1 MDEFT
6 LKCFLAVVETGSFTK
21 AAQKVRRTQS
31 AITQQMSN
39 LEKSLGKRL
48 FDRGKQMTLN
58 KDGEMFLPYARKI
71 FALHLEVL
79 DRFKHP
85 ELEGEIRFGLP
96 EDFAAMLLSD
106 VLTDF
111 SRLHPRILLN
121 VECDLTLN
129 LFDRFKKGAFD
140 MVLVKMSRPED
151 FPNGVEVWSEPLEW
165 IAKNDYVESLDKKN
179 PLPLVLSPE
188 PCVYRASALQA
199 LEQAGIRWRIVF
211 TSTSYAGIIAAVN
224 AGMGISTLPRTMI
237 PDTLEV
243 IQKDFLPELPD
254 IHVSLLKQTDKN
266 ECLQSLEDFLLKKL
280 TPSL

>member
-1 MDEFT
+1 MNEFT
-6 LKCFLAVVETGSFTK
+6 LRCFLAVAETSSFTR
-21 AAQKVRRTQS
+21 AAQMVNRTQS
-31 AITQQMSN
+31 AITQQMNS

-48 FDRGKQMTLN
+48 FDRGKQIRLT
-58 KDGEMFLPYARKI
+58 KDGEIFLPYASKI

-96 EDFAAMLLSD
+96 EDFAAMFLSD

-129 LFDRFKKGAFD
+129 LFERFKKGAFD

-165 IAKNDYVESLDKKN
+165 IGKNDYQLSSDKNN
-179 PLPLVLSPE
+179 PVPLVLSPE

-199 LEQAGIRWRIVF
+199 LEQDEIRGKIVF
-211 TSTSYAGIIAAVN
+211 ISPSYAGIIAAVN
-224 AGMGISTLPRTMI
+224 AGMGITALPRTMI

-243 IQKDFLPELPD
+243 IQEDFLPSLPD

-280 TPSL
+280 APEI

>member
-6 LKCFLAVVETGSFTK
+6 LRCFLAVVETGSFTR
-21 AAQKVRRTQS
+21 AAEKVKRTQS
-31 AITQQMSN
+31 AITQQMSS
-39 LEKSLGKRL
+39 LEKSLGKKL
-48 FDRGKQMTLN
+48 FDRGKHMSLT
-58 KDGEMFLPYARKI
+58 KDGELFLTYANKI
-71 FALHLEVL
+71 LSLYLEVL
-79 DRFKHP
+79 DRFQHP
-85 ELEGEIRFGLP
+85 ELAGEIRFGLP
-96 EDFAAMLLSD
+96 EDFAAMFLSD

-129 LFDRFKKGAFD
+129 LFERFKKGHFD

-165 IAKNDYVESLDKKN
+165 IGKNEYLSSLDKN
-179 PLPLVLSPE
+179 VPLPLVLSPA
-188 PCVYRASALQA
+188 PCVYRARALQA
-199 LEQAGIRWRIVF
+199 LEEAGIRWRIVF
-211 TSTSYAGIIAAVN
+211 ISPSYAGIIAAVN
-224 AGMGISTLPRTMI
+224 AGMGITTLPKTMI

-243 IQKDFLPELPD
+243 IEEHFLPSLPD

-280 TPSL
+280 TP

>member
-6 LKCFLAVVETGSFTK
+6 LRCFLAVVDTGSFTK
-21 AAQKVRRTQS
+21 AAQKVNRTQS

-39 LEKSLGKRL
+39 LEKGLGKRL
-48 FDRGKQMTLN
+48 FDRGKQIKLT
-58 KDGEMFLPYARKI
+58 KDGEILLPYASKI
-71 FALHLEVL
+71 FALHMEIS
-79 DRFKHP
+79 DRFNSP

-96 EDFAAMLLSD
+96 EDFAAMFLSD

-129 LFDRFKKGAFD
+129 LFERFKKGDFD

-165 IAKNDYVESLDKKN
+165 IGKKEYLSSLDKN
-179 PLPLVLSPE
+179 SPLPLVLSPK

-199 LEQAGIRWRIVF
+199 LEQAEIKWRIVF
-211 TSTSYAGIIAAVN
+211 SSPSYAGIIAAVN
-224 AGMGISTLPRTMI
+224 AGMGITSLPRTMI
-237 PDTLEV
+237 PDKLEV
-243 IQKDFLPELPD
+243 IREDFLPLLPD

-266 ECLQSLEDFLLKKL
+266 KCLQSLEEFLLKKL
-280 TPSL
+280 THPL

>member
-1 MDEFT
+1 MNEFT
-6 LKCFLAVVETGSFTK
+6 LRCFLAVAETGSFTR
-21 AAQKVRRTQS
+21 AAQMVNRTQS
-31 AITQQMSN
+31 AITQQMSS

-48 FDRGKQMTLN
+48 FDRGKQIRLT
-58 KDGEMFLPYARKI
+58 KDGEIFLPYANKI

-96 EDFAAMLLSD
+96 EDFAAMFLSD

-165 IAKNDYVESLDKKN
+165 IGKNDYRLSSDKNN
-179 PLPLVLSPE
+179 PVPLVLSPE
-188 PCVYRASALQA
+188 PCVYRASALQS
-199 LEQAGIRWRIVF
+199 LEQNGIRWKIVF
-211 TSTSYAGIIAAVN
+211 ISPSYAGVIAAVN
-224 AGMGISTLPRTMI
+224 AGMGITVLPRTMI

-243 IQKDFLPELPD
+243 IQEDFLPSLPD

-280 TPSL
+280 APGM